1 MGVRGSRLASARKNR
16 AVAWRKDHRTAGAV
30 GLAPTAVAGRAAG
43 RGEFDPAMTI
53 GLPKPARRW
62 LTHGIRPGMPLARA
76 VVLDVHGQIRIRRW
90 LPFRAVQLQA
100 PPDGYVWAAR
110 AALGPLHISGFDRY
124 AGSSGQ
130 MRWRLAGRV
139 PVLSAAGP
147 NIDRSAAGRVALDA
161 VFVPTAFLSDQV
173 TWRPGP
179 DPDSAVAQWTVGE
192 QVLPVELRV
201 GPDGALRSVSMP
213 RWGNPGGRP
222 WAHYPCGGTLDDE
235 RDFGGITPPT
245 RLRAGYFFGTDE
257 WAEGE
262 FFRATITSATFR

>member
-1 MGVRGSRLASARKNR
+1 M
-16 AVAWRKDHRTAGAV
+16 AGTV
-30 GLAPTAVAGRAAG
+30 GLAATAIAGPAADPVRELWERLG
-43 RGEFDPAMTI
+43 RPATERGEFDPTMAD
-53 GLPKPARRW
+53 GLPEPARRW
-62 LTHGIRPGMPLARA
+62 LTHVIRPGTALAGA
-76 VVLDVHGQIRIRRW
+76 VVVDMHGQIRIRRW

-124 AGSSGQ
+124 AEGSGQ
-130 MRWRLAGRV
+130 MNWRLAGRV

-147 NIDRSAAGRVALDA
+147 NNDRSAAGRVALDA
-161 VFVPTAFLSDQV
+161 VFVPTAFLSEQV

-213 RWGNPGGRP
+213 RWGNPSGRP
-222 WAHYPCGGTLDDE
+222 RAHYPCGGMLDDE
-235 RDFGGITPPT
+235 RDFGGITLPT

-262 FFRATITSATFR
+262 FFRATITDATFR

>member
-1 MGVRGSRLASARKNR
+1 
-16 AVAWRKDHRTAGAV
+16 VAWRKDHRTAGAV
-30 GLAPTAVAGRAAG
+30 GLAPTAVAGRAADPARAIWEWLGRPAAG

-179 DPDSAVAQWTVGE
+179 DPDSAVAEWTVGD
-192 QVLPVELRV
+192 QVLPVELR
-201 GPDGALRSVSMP
+201 GRAGRGAALGEHAALGQPGRPALGALPVR
-213 RWGNPGGRP
+213 RHARRREGLR
-222 WAHYPCGGTLDDE
+222 
-235 RDFGGITPPT
+235 RDHAPDPAA
-245 RLRAGYFFGTDE
+245 RRVLLRH
-257 WAEGE
+257 
-262 FFRATITSATFR
+262 R